1 MLCRSW
7 AILIPHTHSF
17 SLSLLGLA
25 IVQCFL
31 CVYPGLDAQQIQK
44 HDVLLKFLSNIT
56 ATAGKDVKDSNTL
69 IAIVLRGGQGI
80 DGAPTDVRVLNFAFI
95 AYPMFSPWVQ
105 SFMIAHSAHGLHEA
119 GDCDAMS
126 LKPPFLLQ
134 VAVRPSMM
142 GGTLEEFDSMPS
154 DNLAAELLQFPVGE
168 LVGHI
173 LDYEETGDPM
183 IVKVTRSTAEVPL
196 LHQKRPRTCLDGLP
210 TGNPLAKRARRG
222 GRGRGRGRAR
232 GGPRGRAPGHGG
244 RNQVDLVE
252 AGALQDAADVAVPE
266 DDESDELSNFELEEA
281 LAEML
286 DVQDANEEMGV
297 DVEADEFGDG
307 GLLEMFA
314 ELAKDDATD
323 AIDILDAIQHDE
335 DRPSDGPSAAS
346 SGQPSAGLAAVE
358 EWLAQPEEGNGAASS
373 SDAGPPVVAVDPQP
387 PQPPDLHFGNPDD
400 RGGTL
405 VCRRG
410 VPIGKLQAL
419 KPGSASIS
427 VVCFM
432 HKCRVLCSKKRYSL
446 DTMAK
451 WLALGEEPPPAANP
465 AERVAI
471 AREHQRRMALKPND
485 V

>member
-1 MLCRSW
+1 VW
-7 AILIPHTHSF
+7 
-17 SLSLLGLA
+17 LLRLA

-56 ATAGKDVKDSNTL
+56 AIAGKDVKDSNTL
-69 IAIVLRGGQGI
+69 VAIVLRGGQGI

-119 GDCDAMS
+119 GHCDAMS

-154 DNLAAELLQFPVGE
+154 DNLAAELLQFPVGD
-168 LVGHI
+168 LVGYI

-196 LHQKRPRTCLDGLP
+196 LQKKRPRTCLDGLP
-210 TGNPLAKRARRG
+210 TGNPLAKRARSG

-244 RNQVDLVE
+244 RNQVGLGE
-252 AGALQDAADVAVPE
+252 AWALPDAADVAVPE
-266 DDESDELSNFELEEA
+266 DDEGDELSNFDLEEA

-297 DVEADEFGDG
+297 DLEADEFGDG
-307 GLLEMFA
+307 GLLEMLA

-335 DRPSDGPSAAS
+335 DRPLDGPSAAS
-346 SGQPSAGLAAVE
+346 SGQPSSGCAVVE

-373 SDAGPPVVAVDPQP
+373 SDAGPPPQP

-400 RGGTL
+400 RGGTP

-432 HKCRVLCSKKRYSL
+432 HKCKVLCSKNRYSL

-451 WLALGEEPPPAANP
+451 WLALGEEPPLGATP